1 MGLGLAIV
9 DRACALLGHPIEL
22 QSEVGRGSCF
32 MVTLPLSGAALTPV
46 RAQAYRSEHAANALA
61 GAIVL
66 LIENDAE
73 VRLAMIRQ
81 LERWGLS
88 VLDTGSGAEALAL
101 LEEIGIAPDI
111 IAADYHLDND
121 ETGLDALTAIFR
133 LYGRIPSMI
142 VTANR
147 SPDLRRQCQQAGI
160 RILEKPIDPDALL
173 GELGDMMRSG
183 PRWG

>member
-1 MGLGLAIV
+1 
-9 DRACALLGHPIEL
+9 
-22 QSEVGRGSCF
+22 
-32 MVTLPLSGAALTPV
+32 
-46 RAQAYRSEHAANALA
+46 
-61 GAIVL
+61 VL